1 MASIGA
7 VRGRELQE
15 LARDV
20 GVGARCQFLLA
31 ILVQDVSYDFLWD
44 PVEVL
49 KESERVKI
57 SADSDRSQAKHTN
70 HSTCFANHSAGVT
83 GIIPFAPLSSANV
96 LAKSCCVFCTYSV
109 HTVTHALQVV
119 PVRLLEVLER
129 VPGCT
134 VVGEVHRRA
143 FRYA

>member
-1 MASIGA
+1 MEI
-7 VRGRELQE
+7 
-15 LARDV
+15 
-20 GVGARCQFLLA
+20 F
-31 ILVQDVSYDFLWD
+31 
-44 PVEVL
+44 
-49 KESERVKI
+49 
-57 SADSDRSQAKHTN
+57 ADSDRSQSKHAN
-70 HSTCFANHSAGVT
+70 LFDCFVNHSAGVT
-83 GIIPFAPLSSANV
+83 GIVPFAPLSSANV

-134 VVGEVHRRA
+134 VVGEVHFRA